1 MQVMGLATR
10 IFWPNTGASL
20 GELVAWHPRE
30 ASSAKR
36 HEQMTDFDEQ
46 AAMAAYAAG
55 DDRAFDALFDAFAP
69 RLLAFLRRGFADAS
83 IADDLLQVP
92 FQRVHAARASYHRGS
107 PVRPWLF
114 TIAARVRIDELRRRY
129 RIPPMAS
136 DDALDS
142 VPAGPSTEPTFEQDN
157 RARLVREAVDALP
170 ESQRTVVHLHRFE
183 NLTFAQIAA
192 VLNVKEGAIRVR
204 AFRAY
209 EVLRARLRPLVQS
222 EVES

>member
-1 MQVMGLATR
+1 MGLATR
-10 IFWPNTGASL
+10 TLWPNTGASL
-20 GELVAWHPRE
+20 GELVACRPRE
-30 ASSAKR
+30 ASRAE
-36 HEQMTDFDEQ
+36 HPQLMTDFDEQ
-46 AAMAAYAAG
+46 AAMTAYAAG

-83 IADDLLQVP
+83 IADDLLQVT
-92 FQRVHAARASYHRGS
+92 FQRVHAARASYRPGS

-129 RIPPMAS
+129 RIPPMAN
-136 DDALDS
+136 DEALDS
-142 VPAGPSTEPTFEQDN
+142 VPASATAEPSFEQDD

-209 EVLRARLRPLVQS
+209 EVLRTRLRPLVQS